1 MRKTYTSG
9 SVEVHAVHHVS
20 LSVMP
25 GELVALMGPSGCG
38 KSTLLSISGGLL
50 RPDSGTVTVG
60 GLSLYDLVGA
70 RFHEHRRRSVGF
82 VFQDFNLMRT
92 LTAVENVMLVDELDG
107 MSRKQ
112 ARQRALAALRSVGLD
127 GVADR
132 YPSELSGGQQQRV
145 AIARALTGCPRLV
158 LADEPTGA
166 LDSTNTRSVL
176 GLLAEIVAAGGA
188 CVVATHDPEVAAAAH
203 RVVQM
208 LDGALTEDARPAVVG
223 EALQ

>member
-1 MRKTYTSG
+1 MGKTYASG
-9 SVEVHAVHHVS
+9 SVEVHAVHQVS

-38 KSTLLSISGGLL
+38 KSTLLSVSGGLL

-60 GLSLYDLVGA
+60 GVSLYDLAGA
-70 RFHEHRRRSVGF
+70 RFHEHRRRSLGF

-107 MSRKQ
+107 MPRKR

-127 GVADR
+127 DVAER
-132 YPSELSGGQQQRV
+132 YPGELSGGQQQRV
-145 AIARALTGCPRLV
+145 AIARALTGSPRLV

-166 LDSTNTRSVL
+166 LDSANTRSVL
-176 GLLAEIVAAGGA
+176 GLLGEIVAAGGA
-188 CVVATHDPEVAAAAH
+188 CLVATHDPEVAAAAH

-208 LDGALTEDARPAVVG
+208 LDGVLTEGRAAAVG
-223 EALQ
+223 EARR